1 MFRFSLPTR
10 VSRLYPAFALVF
22 ALSTAVLAYAWQSTE
37 IELTN
42 LSTNS
47 QKNISELQSQVTSL
61 GIGEKDDQAKL
72 QVQKQQIDQAATQ
85 LADLKKQYDQAS
97 ADLSTKET
105 QLKDAQSQLTQ
116 TASELNDL
124 RSHPP
129 LFSFQNNSTTLQD
142 VKTKESEIKTL
153 ITNAYDYIQTLYGQP
168 YLLHSITIT
177 FVDNFSIAGSAG
189 EILISNGPDGININI
204 HLKDFDPNNF
214 QDVNTVIHE
223 IIHGFHGIAVFNTSA
238 LEEGITVAMTD
249 AVMSNM
255 IADKKLPHFDHL
267 YITLTPGEYTS
278 LNQTLTIPADN
289 SAFYSNPQVAEI
301 YQVIGMAW
309 YQLYQNDPTIF
320 KQINDYYYPHI
331 QKGEKADTPLIL
343 DAIRSAIKSVNNQPI
358 ATYLAQNIAF
368 NPR

>member
-1 MFRFSLPTR
+1 MVRFTLPSR

-22 ALSTAVLAYAWQSTE
+22 ALSTAVLAYAWQSS
-37 IELTN
+37 ELELSH

-47 QKNISELQSQVTSL
+47 EKNIELLQSQVTALSQST
-61 GIGEKDDQAKL
+61 KDDESKL

-97 ADLSTKET
+97 SDLATKES

-129 LFSFQNNSTTLQD
+129 LFSFQNNSTSLKNVD
-142 VKTKESEIKTL
+142 TKESQIKTL
-153 ITNAYDYIQTLYGQP
+153 ITNAYGYIQTLYGQP

-189 EILISNGPDGININI
+189 EILISNGPDGISINI
-204 HLKDFDPNNF
+204 HLKDFDPNEF

-223 IIHGFHGIAVFNTSA
+223 IIHGFHGLAVFTTSA

-249 AVMSNM
+249 AVMSRM
-255 IADKKLPHFDHL
+255 ITDGKLPHFDHL
-267 YITLTPGEYTS
+267 YITLTPAEYATLNNS
-278 LNQTLTIPADN
+278 LSIPADN
-289 SAFYSNPQVAEI
+289 TAFYSNSNVAEI

-309 YQLYQNDPTIF
+309 YQLYLNDPTVF
-320 KQINDYYYPHI
+320 KKINDYYYPHI

-343 DAIRSAIKSVNNQPI
+343 DAVRSAIKTVNNQPI
-358 ATYLAQNIAF
+358 ATYLAQNSAF